1 MVMVFIGLFSF
12 LDFGT
17 QFLSLPVM
25 GVCVFVASGLN
36 FDVDGY
42 LRKGPFKPVS
52 VFRKG
57 EIPPMDNPQHQP
69 RPDSG
74 FVVLVAQTPDLG
86 LSRELPE
93 ALKFLLTHEQE
104 ILRLKDLGVDNMLL
118 DFGVEHQG
126 KLQEAKYL
134 PPELIIALGRFGM
147 GLIFSTVELP
157 KG

>member
-1 MVMVFIGLFSF
+1 
-12 LDFGT
+12 
-17 QFLSLPVM
+17 M

-42 LRKGPFKPVS
+42 LQKSPFKAVS

-57 EIPPMDNPQHQP
+57 HIPPKDNPQHQP

-74 FVVLVAQTPDLG
+74 FVVLVAQSPDLG
-86 LSRELPE
+86 LSLEISE
-93 ALKFLLTHEQE
+93 ALKFLHKHEQE
-104 ILRLKDLGVDNMLL
+104 ILHLKNYGVDNALF

-126 KLQEAKYL
+126 MIQEAKYL
-134 PPELIIALGRFGM
+134 PPELIAALARFGM
-147 GLIFSTVELP
+147 GLIFSTVQFP

>member
-1 MVMVFIGLFSF
+1 
-12 LDFGT
+12 
-17 QFLSLPVM
+17 M

-42 LRKGPFKPVS
+42 LPKSPFKAMR

-57 EIPPMDNPQHQP
+57 HIPPKDNPQHQP

-74 FVVLVAQTPDLG
+74 FVVMVAQSPEPG
-86 LSRELPE
+86 LSHEIPE
-93 ALKFLLTHEQE
+93 AFKFLLKNEQE
-104 ILRLKDLGVDNMLL
+104 ILRLKNLGVDNSLF

-126 KLQEAKYL
+126 MIQQSEYL

-147 GLIFSTVELP
+147 GLIFSTVQLP